1 MLRMRF
7 CARSLFIS
15 LTIAALVAGA
25 PVFAA
30 DDPAASETKPG
41 DAAGPQTQAPKDK
54 PDEQAPKTPEQARAD
69 LYARLAVAKD
79 ADETAGIITLLL
91 HSYAESGSDTG
102 DFLLQRARKAISAEE
117 YPDAL
122 KILDATIALLP
133 DWAEGWNARATA
145 RYLDDDYNGSMADI
159 AQTLKREPQHL
170 GALMGGWPPSSRRAA
185 RKRTRSRSTNGRWRI
200 APHWRNAQEAADK
213 LKAALAGEE
222 LREAADRSAAPRDLS
237 LPLLAD
243 PALAIGGHSAM
254 TAGLHAARAAIWPL
268 GRSLGPVLAGGGAQK
283 LFVGLKIEKLRQ
295 LLSASGP
302 ALAEVPGSQASTLS
316 P

>member
-7 CARSLFIS
+7 CARSLFMS

-25 PVFAA
+25 PAFAA

-91 HSYAESGSDTG
+91 HAYAESGTDTG
-102 DFLLQRARKAISAEE
+102 DLLLQRARKAISAEE

-145 RYLDDDYNGSMADI
+145 RYLDEDYNGSMADI
-159 AQTLKREPQHL
+159 AQTLKRESQHL
-170 GALMGGWPPSSRRAA
+170 GALMGMAAILEARGKKEDALKVYERALA
-185 RKRTRSRSTNGRWRI
+185 I

-222 LREAADRSAAPRDLS
+222 L
-237 LPLLAD
+237 
-243 PALAIGGHSAM
+243 
-254 TAGLHAARAAIWPL
+254 
-268 GRSLGPVLAGGGAQK
+268 
-283 LFVGLKIEKLRQ
+283 
-295 LLSASGP
+295 
-302 ALAEVPGSQASTLS
+302 
-316 P
+316 